1 MSAEKLMKTLS
12 KFNTED
18 LISGII
24 EYQLMDLREENRL
37 YKAELLAGLLVR
49 NEIQSNKK
57 TLKMRD
63 FEELYD
69 FAEKEVNRQT
79 RKIFEES
86 IQAVKKGADK
96 KELEKS
102 FQMRIKHLF
111 HRGDGYI
118 HQILDFAQNLYGHF
132 DEEISEKFGFS
143 FTHCKEIYIY
153 IFQKYMEKTDIL
165 MQRAEQLIKSGER
178 NQNVISTYSFDY
190 RIEKKEIYKVFDKDI
205 VDKWLDY
212 FEVTLGKDTNNQFNS
227 LSDFNILYSKP
238 IINFNEYFYLLL
250 PVNALQNLHKIFHYE
265 FIANKTFSKDIQ
277 ENYKK
282 TRGLLLEELTA
293 KYLRR
298 IFNKNQV
305 HESLFYFEEGHNL
318 EDEHRFEADITV
330 QRDYTTLLCECKSK
344 LLVLDSLKG
353 KLDSIEKDVNAAILK
368 ANEQA
373 ERTYHY
379 IQNRKEIYKLNRH
392 NKYERVYLRNSPEYI
407 KICVVADHFGWIP
420 SSISDYLESDNLP
433 LVINIFDLDLLT
445 REAKDYREFL
455 KYLVMRRNH
464 LGKLQSIDEL
474 EIFWAYKDGNIPDML
489 EDDTIVVFDSYTTD
503 MDQKYYKSEYDW
515 LMNYTFK

>member
-1 MSAEKLMKTLS
+1 MSAERLIKKLS
-12 KFNTED
+12 KYNTED

-24 EYQLMDLREENRL
+24 EYQLMDHMDESRL
-37 YKAELLAGLLVR
+37 YKAELLAGLLIR
-49 NEIQSNKK
+49 NDIQSNKK
-57 TLKMRD
+57 TLKMLN
-63 FEELYD
+63 FKELYD
-69 FAEKEVNRQT
+69 FAEKEVNKRT
-79 RKIFEES
+79 REIMEES
-86 IQAVKKGADK
+86 IKAFKQGASP

-102 FQMRIKHLF
+102 FQMRIKHLY

-118 HQILDFAQNLYGHF
+118 HQILDFAQSLYGHF
-132 DEEISEKFGFS
+132 DEEISDKFGFS

-153 IFQKYMEKTDIL
+153 IFQKYMEQTDVL
-165 MQRAEQLIKSGER
+165 MQQSEELIGSGVK
-178 NQNVISTYSFDY
+178 NPNVISTYNFNF
-190 RIEKKEIYKVFDKDI
+190 RIEKDEIYKVFEKAI
-205 VDKWLDY
+205 VDKWLEY
-212 FEVTLGKDTNNQFNS
+212 FKVNPGEKTNSQFNS

-238 IINFNEYFYLLL
+238 IIDYDEYFYLLL

-265 FIANKTFSKDIQ
+265 FIANKTFGKDIL

-282 TRGLLLEELTA
+282 LRGQLLEDLTA

-298 IFNKNQV
+298 LFNSNQV
-305 HESLFYFEEGHNL
+305 YESLFYFEDEHNM

-330 QRDYTTLLCECKSK
+330 QRDYITLLCECKSK

-353 KLDSIEKDVNAAILK
+353 TLKSIEKDVNAAILK

-379 IQNRKEIYKLNRH
+379 IQNRKEIYKLNRRGD
-392 NKYERVYLRNSPEYI
+392 YEQVYLRDSPEYI

-420 SSISDYLESDNLP
+420 SSISDYLEADNLP

-445 REAKDYREFL
+445 REAEDYRELL
-455 KYLVMRRNH
+455 KYLIMRRNH

-474 EIFWAYKDGNIPDML
+474 EIFCAYKNQGIPEDL
-489 EDDTIVVFDSYTTD
+489 EENTIIVFDSHTTD
-503 MDQKYYKSEYDW
+503 MDQKYYENEFKW
-515 LMNYTFK
+515 LINYSFK